1 MPLDDGRP
9 FDPGAAPPFPN
20 GRRLSVLLREL
31 AGDAGRERISAGDM
45 LDAFGAR
52 AFGALLVVFAAP
64 NMLPL
69 PLPGLSALTGAP
81 LILLSWQLMQGRPK
95 PWLPAVLRDRS
106 FARADFLRMVER
118 LTPVLD
124 RIERMARPRLLP
136 LTEAAGERAFGFLA
150 VALSAVLFLPLP
162 FGNFLP
168 GLALSVAGIGLAER
182 DGVAILAGVA
192 VGLLG
197 LLVVS
202 GSVYAI
208 ALAAV
213 LLIQHL
219 LGL

>member
-1 MPLDDGRP
+1 
-9 FDPGAAPPFPN
+9 
-20 GRRLSVLLREL
+20 
-31 AGDAGRERISAGDM
+31 
-45 LDAFGAR
+45 
-52 AFGALLVVFAAP
+52 
-64 NMLPL
+64 
-69 PLPGLSALTGAP
+69 
-81 LILLSWQLMQGRPK
+81 
-95 PWLPAVLRDRS
+95 
-106 FARADFLRMVER
+106 
-118 LTPVLD
+118 
-124 RIERMARPRLLP
+124 
-136 LTEAAGERAFGFLA
+136 
-150 VALSAVLFLPLP
+150 VLFLPLP